1 MNAYKVTLG
10 AKINTYQSLALLPLI
25 ALESWVL
32 VNFVAF
38 LRKSEIPKS
47 QPANQIF
54 SVYVVRSITCAI
66 LSIFVYS
73 VLWVVGLIAS
83 ATLLPVGINIYF
95 WFVVLN
101 FVMLALLTA
110 KYRHFLAVEKK
121 QFLFTFLTKGLQLGI
136 LSFLYLALQVG

>member
-1 MNAYKVTLG
+1 
-10 AKINTYQSLALLPLI
+10 
-25 ALESWVL
+25 
-32 VNFVAF
+32 
-38 LRKSEIPKS
+38 
-47 QPANQIF
+47 
-54 SVYVVRSITCAI
+54 VVRSITCAI